1 MRSIAFLAP
10 DFLANPWPRYARFR
24 AEQPVW
30 WSDEIRM
37 FCVFR
42 HRDIR
47 ACLTGADYTVEYPFR
62 VSRQVF
68 GETLLDLD
76 GPRHQRLRRPL
87 AGLLLGQ
94 RDNIAFRA
102 AAGERART
110 AVAALPAD
118 TVLDMVAGPARAVP
132 LTATAT
138 FLGVPAE
145 RHDWLLHTVE
155 YLVGHLDG
163 SSGDFGRASALRAE
177 LEEYLL
183 GLITSGAPPRSMLGE
198 VHGWVRDGEITAR
211 EAVGLATLTLAA
223 GFETSTGLISNTLH
237 CLARH
242 PGHAAAAAADPG
254 RLRAFV
260 KETLR
265 WEPPQHDTVR
275 FARRDT
281 TLAGVPVPAGSA
293 LKLMLASGNRDAEV
307 FEHAEEFRPERS
319 THGSLT
325 FGHGAHSC
333 LGTHIALDVA
343 EAFVGALLARFPGLR
358 AVDDPLPP
366 ITGSTF
372 RRPQALRMRL
382 GPKGES

>member
-1 MRSIAFLAP
+1 MRSIAFLSP
-10 DFLANPWPRYARFR
+10 DFLANPWPRYAHFR
-24 AEQPVW
+24 EEQPVW

-47 ACLTGADYTVEYPFR
+47 ACLTSPDYTVEYPFR

-87 AGLLLGQ
+87 AGLLLGR
-94 RDNIAFRA
+94 RDNVAFRA
-102 AAGERART
+102 AAEERART
-110 AVAALPAD
+110 AVAALRPG
-118 TVLDMVAGPARAVP
+118 TELDMVSGPARAVP

-138 FLGVPAE
+138 FLGIPAE

-155 YLVGHLDG
+155 YLVSHLDG
-163 SSGDFGRASALRAE
+163 SSGDFARASVLRTE
-177 LEEYLL
+177 LEEYLV
-183 GLITSGAPPRSMLGE
+183 GLLTSGAPPRSMLGE
-198 VHGWVRDGEITAR
+198 VHTWVRDGEITTA

-242 PGHAAAAAADPG
+242 PEHAAAAAGDSG
-254 RLRAFV
+254 RLRSFL

-281 TLAGVPVPAGSA
+281 TLAGVRIPAGSA
-293 LKLMLASGNRDAEV
+293 LKLVLASGNRDAEV
-307 FEHAEEFRPERS
+307 FDHPEEFRPDRS

-325 FGHGAHSC
+325 FGHGSHSC

-343 EAFVGALLARFPGLR
+343 EAFIGALLARFPGLR
-358 AVDDPLPP
+358 AVDDPMPP

>member
-1 MRSIAFLAP
+1 MRSIAFLSA
-10 DFLANPWPRYARFR
+10 DFLANPWPEYARFR
-24 AEQPVW
+24 AERPVW
-30 WSDEIRM
+30 WADEIRM

-42 HRDIR
+42 HKDIR
-47 ACLTGADYTVEYPFR
+47 TCLTSTDYTVEYPFR

-94 RDNIAFRA
+94 RDNIGFRA
-102 AAGERART
+102 AAEDRART
-110 AVAALPAD
+110 AVAALRPD
-118 TVLDMVAGPARAVP
+118 TELDMVRGPARTVP

-138 FLGVPAE
+138 FLGIPPE

-155 YLVGHLDG
+155 YLVSHLDG
-163 SSGDFGRASALRAE
+163 SSGDFARASALRAE

-183 GLITSGAPPRSMLGE
+183 RLISTGAPARSMLGE
-198 VHGWVRDGEITAR
+198 VHSWVRDGRITAA

-223 GFETSTGLISNTLH
+223 GFETSTGLISNALH

-242 PGHAAAAAADPG
+242 PGHAAGAASDTG
-254 RLRAFV
+254 RLRSFL

-293 LKLMLASGNRDAEV
+293 LKLVLASGNRDAEV
-307 FEHAEEFRPERS
+307 FDHAEEFRPDRS

-325 FGHGAHSC
+325 FGHGSHSC

-343 EAFVGALLARFPGLR
+343 EAFIGALLARFPGLR
-358 AVDDPLPP
+358 AVDDPMPP

-372 RRPQALRMRL
+372 RRPQALRMWL

>member
-242 PGHAAAAAADPG
+242 PGHAAAAAADPAGCG
-254 RLRAFV
+254 RSS
-260 KETLR
+260 
-265 WEPPQHDTVR
+265 
-275 FARRDT
+275 RRRS
-281 TLAGVPVPAGSA
+281 AGS
-293 LKLMLASGNRDAEV
+293 R
-307 FEHAEEFRPERS
+307 RS
-319 THGSLT
+319 TTPCGSPGGT
-325 FGHGAHSC
+325 PRWPAYPYRRAARSNSC
-333 LGTHIALDVA
+333 WPVATGTPKSSSTPRSS
-343 EAFVGALLARFPGLR
+343 ARSG
-358 AVDDPLPP
+358 PP
-366 ITGSTF
+366 TA
-372 RRPQALRMRL
+372 R
-382 GPKGES
+382 

>member
-10 DFLANPWPRYARFR
+10 DFLANPWPGYARFR
-24 AEQPVW
+24 EERPVW

-94 RDNIAFRA
+94 RDNVGFRA
-102 AAGERART
+102 AAEQRART
-110 AVAALPAD
+110 AVAALSPDA
-118 TVLDMVAGPARAVP
+118 VLDMVAGPARAVP
-132 LTATAT
+132 LTATAA
-138 FLGVPAE
+138 FLGIPAE

-163 SSGDFGRASALRAE
+163 SSGDFARASALRAE
-177 LEEYLL
+177 LEAYLL
-183 GLITSGAPPRSMLGE
+183 ELISDGAPARSMLAE
-198 VHGWVRDGEITAR
+198 VHGWVRDGEITDR

-237 CLARH
+237 CLARF
-242 PGHAAAAAADPG
+242 PEHAAPAAADGG
-254 RLRAFV
+254 RLRAFL

-293 LKLMLASGNRDAEV
+293 LKLMLASGNRDADV
-307 FEHAEEFRPERS
+307 FEHPEEFRPDRS

-325 FGHGAHSC
+325 FGHGSHSC

-343 EAFVGALLARFPGLR
+343 EAFIGALLARFPGLR

-372 RRPQALRMRL
+372 RRPRALRMWL
-382 GPKGES
+382 GHEGES